1 MTKQRKNI
9 ITAVNDK
16 MNRLTELVAKQ
27 NKWLDEFAHKCA
39 LVVQPGDEWYEVIK
53 ALYTSYGFTIKEEYI
68 KWGYEI
74 RKEMQIEFPKCS
86 K

>member
-1 MTKQRKNI
+1 MAKQRKNI

-27 NKWLDEFAHKCA
+27 NKKLDEFEYGCA

-53 ALYTSYGFTIKEEYI
+53 ELYTSYGFTIKEEYV
-68 KWGYEI
+68 KWGNGTH
-74 RKEMQIEFPKCS
+74 KEMQIEFPKCS